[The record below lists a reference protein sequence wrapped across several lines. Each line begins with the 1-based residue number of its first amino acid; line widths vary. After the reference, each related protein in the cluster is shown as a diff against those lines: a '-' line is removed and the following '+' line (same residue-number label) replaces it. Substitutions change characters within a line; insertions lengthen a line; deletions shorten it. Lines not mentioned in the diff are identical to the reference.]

1 MNTSSFTAKI
11 VTCAFVIGSSV
22 VVRAQT
28 FAPTLTERLGCILK
42 ARAYVDP
49 TRLSDPR
56 HNTPSRFDL
65 QLYQPGNTPYR
76 WDFVIPG
83 SNFPRTEALESM
95 GRSDY
100 RTQKQ
105 ATIYA
110 TMRQYDLLEEKVTFT
125 NLDLA
130 PAKPIYGSSITSRAL
145 SLPEARS
152 ITTPSGITVTL
163 PAQSYDAIPGFMA
176 GNPNALFIRIE
187 ITPNAKLITSLPDSP
202 LFRRHHRPISLQL
215 GALMLV
221 YGQEEIRYYDD
232 ATPNYGR
239 VALSIP
245 NLKTAMHLDQLSFF
259 VRQRTD
265 LQTVPIAIQVPI
277 SKPAPPKARTKRR

>member
-1 MNTSSFTAKI
+1 

-130 PAKPIYGSSITSRAL
+130 PSKASDGPSRVL
-145 SLPEARS
+145 SLAQARS
-152 ITTPSGITVTL
+152 ITTPGGITITL
-163 PAQSYDAIPGFMA
+163 PAQSYNAMPPGIRGRA
-176 GNPNALFIRIE
+176 DLIFIRVDVS
-187 ITPNAKLITSLPDSP
+187 PGAKRIASLPSSP
-202 LFRRHHRPISLQL
+202 LWRRHHRPISLQIAQ
-215 GALMLV
+215 GVLMPW
-221 YGQEEIRYYDD
+221 GIDFYYHDV
-232 ATPNYGR
+232 PLNYGL
-239 VALSIP
+239 VTVSLP
-245 NLKTAMHLDQLSFF
+245 NLKTATQLDELSLM
-259 VRQRTD
+259 VRQRAD

-277 SKPAPPKARTKRR
+277 SKPVPPKARTKRR